1 MKKFAWFI
9 ILLVIISIIVE
20 ILPVSALPEYDNAG
34 EKLKSLGIVKG
45 YKAYGLMEEKPI
57 TEGEFLALLARVL
70 KAKEKTEI
78 GNVIKPVN
86 AFDEFAN
93 SVYKIFIRFK
103 RFVVR
108 NFYNTLAL
116 NPKYEPVKGIDQNS
130 WFFEDAL
137 YLKMKG
143 FKFPEEFSQER
154 AITSKEI
161 FEYLINT
168 LTLNSQ
174 NFVRAPEGF
183 SQEEILKI
191 ALLQQ
196 GMLDEGFLEKSSV
209 TRGEAFNIILFLY
222 EKD

>member
-1 MKKFAWFI
+1 MKKFALFT
-9 ILLVIISIIVE
+9 ILLVIISITVE
-20 ILPVSALPEYDNAG
+20 ILPVSALLEYNNAG

-45 YKAYGLMEEKPI
+45 YKAYGLREEKAI
-57 TEGEFLALLARVL
+57 TEGEFLALVARVL

-78 GNVIKPVN
+78 SDVIKPVN

-93 SVYKIFIRFK
+93 TIYRIFIRFK

-108 NFYNTLAL
+108 NYYNTLAL

-143 FKFPEEFSQER
+143 FEFPEEFSQEK
-154 AITSKEI
+154 AITSKEM
-161 FEYLINT
+161 FEYLINA
-168 LTLNSQ
+168 LNLNSQ
-174 NFVRAPEGF
+174 NFVKAPEGF
-183 SQEEILKI
+183 SQEEMLKI
-191 ALLQQ
+191 TLLQQ
-196 GMLDEGFLEKSSV
+196 GLLDDGFLEKTSV

-222 EKD
+222 EKE

>member
-1 MKKFAWFI
+1 MKKLIWFAI
-9 ILLVIISIIVE
+9 SLLVFVLIVE
-20 ILPVSALPEYDNAG
+20 VLPVSAIPKYDNAG
-34 EKLKSLGIVKG
+34 EKLKSMGIVKG
-45 YKAYGLMEEKPI
+45 YKAYGLKEEKPI
-57 TEGEFLALLARVL
+57 TEGEFLALIARVL
-70 KAKEKTEI
+70 KAKEQTEI
-78 GNVIKPVN
+78 GDVIKPVN

-93 SVYKIFIRFK
+93 AIYKIFIRFK
-103 RFVVR
+103 RFIVR

-154 AITSKEI
+154 VITSKEI

-168 LTLNSQ
+168 LNLNSQ
-174 NFVRAPEGF
+174 NFIRVPEGF

-191 ALLQQ
+191 ALLQH

-222 EKD
+222 EKK